1 MNESN
6 KMSENYLDNH
16 AHVVLG
22 QKYAYATIS
31 LILGIACFIT
41 LAGLE
46 KAILAMVFAWMALR
60 NSPAPVLKERRMWAK
75 TGLILGTVM
84 LVIVPT
90 IILLNLDR
98 LRTIIE
104 VLARLS
110 NGK

>member
-6 KMSENYLDNH
+6 KENTTQ
-16 AHVVLG
+16 VVLG

-31 LILGIACFIT
+31 LLLGIACFIN

-46 KAILAMVFAWMALR
+46 KAILAVVFGRLALAA
-60 NSPAPVLKERRMWAK
+60 SPSPVLKDRRGWAK
-75 TGLILGTVM
+75 TGLALGTVM

-98 LRTIIE
+98 LRTFVEAISR
-104 VLARLS
+104 LAD
-110 NGK
+110 GK